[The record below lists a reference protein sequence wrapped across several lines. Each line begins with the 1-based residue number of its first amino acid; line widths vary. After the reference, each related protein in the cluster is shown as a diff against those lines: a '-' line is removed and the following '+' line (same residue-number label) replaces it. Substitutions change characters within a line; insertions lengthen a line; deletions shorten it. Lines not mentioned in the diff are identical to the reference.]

1 MDKRLREADRALI
14 AFLHNHPRGV
24 TMEQILSELREKIG
38 EQELRASVWKLLDD
52 GAAEFHR
59 DRLRQ
64 LAAA

>member
-14 AFLHNHPRGV
+14 ELLHKHPEGV
-24 TMEQILSELREKIG
+24 TMEQILNDLREKIG
-38 EQELRASVWKLLDD
+38 EQELRAAVWKLLGDD
-52 GAAEFHR
+52 VAEFHH